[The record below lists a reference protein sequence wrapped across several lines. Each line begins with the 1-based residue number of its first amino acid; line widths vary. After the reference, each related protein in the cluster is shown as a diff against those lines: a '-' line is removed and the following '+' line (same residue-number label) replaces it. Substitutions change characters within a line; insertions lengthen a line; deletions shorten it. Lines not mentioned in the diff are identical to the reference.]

1 MGLLEPLISMALG
14 RSPYDE
20 VIFPNT
26 SQQNEQDNEHD
37 GYRQL
42 YDERGRPIN
51 PETRRINR
59 DVVRSHNEVMT
70 VIGVAEPDNGP
81 DDAHAM
87 SSHRHNVYEDRWG
100 NRLLNLGG
108 VLDTA
113 CVWGVNG
120 MRQRILLY
128 KRYSRV
134 PFTETFALAR
144 QDQSLAAHFLGG
156 LPAFGLNAVIDRMVA
171 PKVKEYPILGYASM
185 YIRLHLVVYTTFQ
198 RFGIIPATELLP
210 NWRFFIPGS
219 SISPIVVP
227 PLPTSLCPVGIL
239 KWIGGTLLGVAP
251 LGGFFAYMIVYNHVA
266 KFFRMKIINNLP
278 LPGNPRPAKR
288 RALQDITPVPPT
300 FTLEIPPPVDQHPV
314 VSGSSSTPPPATAPT
329 QQQQPQPTTRT
340 AEVPPRRQSI
350 TTTTTPGAGI
360 PLVTDDYAS
369 EEEELEV
376 SATLISFDVEAADS
390 SNTLSGNFSSNPAET
405 INSANPGIWSA
416 ELRPNPSENN
426 RAAQASRERTFRDNK
441 LRRLPAALATDVFA
455 IGPSRLIMSP
465 VAALCWTAMIRPYL
479 ARAGRWG
486 ELEGV
491 NEVGLWGAFSWEGVS
506 SLVGMELVLFN
517 LMGSVWTVVSGLAWT
532 VKMDEE
538 EWEECGE
545 GLRGEEQEGEEE
557 R

>member
-1 MGLLEPLISMALG
+1 MGILEPLISQALG

-20 VIFPNT
+20 VIFPDT
-26 SQQNEQDNEHD
+26 SQHNEPDNEHH

-51 PETRRINR
+51 PETRRINK
-59 DVVRSHNEVMT
+59 DVVRSHNEVMM
-70 VIGVAEPDNGP
+70 VIGVAEPENSP
-81 DDAHAM
+81 DDTHAM
-87 SSHRHNVYEDRWG
+87 SSYRHNTYEDKWG
-100 NRLLNLGG
+100 RRLLNLGG

-128 KRYSRV
+128 KRYSQV
-134 PFTETFALAR
+134 PFKETFTLAR
-144 QDQSLAAHFLGG
+144 QDQSLAAHFFGG

-185 YIRLHLVVYTTFQ
+185 YVRLHLVVYTTFQ

-210 NWRFFIPGS
+210 NWKFFIPGS

-239 KWIGGTLLGVAP
+239 KWIGGTILGLAP
-251 LGGFFAYMIVYNHVA
+251 LGGFFAYMLIYNHVA
-266 KFFRMKIINNLP
+266 KFFRMKIICNLP
-278 LPGNPRPAKR
+278 LPSNPRPPKR
-288 RALQDITPVPPT
+288 KALQDITPVAPS
-300 FTLEIPPPVDQHPV
+300 FTLEIPPPVDQHPIV
-314 VSGSSSTPPPATAPT
+314 AGSSPIPPPTTAPP
-329 QQQQPQPTTRT
+329 QQQRQPVTRDS
-340 AEVPPRRQSI
+340 EIPPRRQSI
-350 TTTTTPGAGI
+350 TTTTTTPGAGI

-390 SNTLSGNFSSNPAET
+390 SNAPNGTSHNANAADT
-405 INSANPGIWSA
+405 INSTNPGMWSA
-416 ELRPNPSENN
+416 ELRPNPSDNN

-465 VAALCWTAMIRPYL
+465 FAALCWTAMIRPYL
-479 ARAGRWG
+479 ARAGRME
-486 ELEGV
+486 ELAGV
-491 NEVGLWGAFSWEGVS
+491 NEVGLWGAFSWEGVW

-517 LMGSVWTVVSGLAWT
+517 LMGSVWTVVSGLAWR

-538 EWEECGE
+538 EWEEYEE
-545 GLRGEEQEGEEE
+545 GLREEGEEE
-557 R
+557 